1 MGYSIEPKYQI
12 FVKQY
17 GTLRDLMLVGHH
29 GT

>member
-1 MGYSIEPKYQI
+1 MGYSTEPKDQI

-17 GTLRDLMLVGHH
+17 GTLRDLMLVRRH